1 MMGLMMSLDLM
12 VPTSIHMIEI
22 YDRYGGLIYVSN
34 KINKGWDGKNLDGI
48 DLNEGIYIY
57 NIVVQDVNNK
67 TEIISGQLNL
77 IR

>member
-1 MMGLMMSLDLM
+1 M
-12 VPTSIHMIEI
+12 
-22 YDRYGGLIYVSN
+22 SN

-57 NIVVQDVNNK
+57 NIVVHDMNNK
-67 TEIISGQLNL
+67 KEIISGQLNL

>member
-1 MMGLMMSLDLM
+1 M
-12 VPTSIHMIEI
+12 
-22 YDRYGGLIYVSN
+22 SN